1 MAREKVKKVL
11 LTREDNEAVAE
22 ILKSEGVE
30 VAELPMIR
38 ISLLADPDEIA
49 DVFAEMGRYDWI
61 TFSSANGVRGFFREF
76 FKVFDDIRAL
86 GIARIACV
94 GEATRRELKKYYLRA
109 DVVPEISTGENMA
122 NSMAEYE
129 SLENLKILC
138 VVGNLAGS
146 ALCDILEKNN
156 AIVDAV
162 EVYKTEIVSVDRNCK
177 VAEDFRAEGAD
188 AVVFSSPSAVEGFAK
203 NAANLAL
210 SSSAVCPKIVTI
222 GEKTSE
228 AVKKFGMPVARQ
240 ASNPSPE
247 AVSEA
252 VLSVLYGEDS

>member
-1 MAREKVKKVL
+1 MDITKALQLRKKYIQRQFAHLNDMQQQAVFTINGPLLILAGAGSGKTSVL
-11 LTREDNEAVAE
+11 INRISNMVRFADSFNSPYFPDDVREDTLQRLEAAVSGGTK
-22 ILKSEGVE
+22 L
-30 VAELPMIR
+30 
-38 ISLLADPDEIA
+38 D
-49 DVFAEMGRYDWI
+49 
-61 TFSSANGVRGFFREF
+61 
-76 FKVFDDIRAL
+76 FDQER
-86 GIARIACV
+86 
-94 GEATRRELKKYYLRA
+94 
-109 DVVPEISTGENMA
+109 EISTGENMA